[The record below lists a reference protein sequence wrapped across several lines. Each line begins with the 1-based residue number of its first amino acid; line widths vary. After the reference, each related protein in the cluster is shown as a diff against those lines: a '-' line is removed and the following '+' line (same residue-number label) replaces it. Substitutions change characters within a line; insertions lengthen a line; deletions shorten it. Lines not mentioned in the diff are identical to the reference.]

1 MKLSRKFKIVDIVH
15 ILDSRHNRGMAT
27 RTITYNSVTWYDIVH
42 PTPDDV
48 EKLRTTFPYFH
59 PLNLEDIRS
68 PIERPKVDN
77 DDDYLFVVMHFPLW
91 DSRHEISRASEIN
104 FFVGRNYV
112 VTVHNGTLKP
122 ITKLYEDCE
131 DTEHER
137 KRLLGRGANEAF
149 YTFVDQL
156 VDYIF
161 PILRKV
167 DNNIHRIEDDLF
179 VADAKQVI
187 RDIALVRRDIISLR
201 RIIRHQIPIVQ
212 QLETTEHP
220 ILHEDME
227 EYFGDIVDH
236 LFKQRDIIEENY
248 EIINSFAETADTLA
262 SHRIN
267 EVMRILTVISVIM
280 LPLTLI
286 SSVYGMNIEL
296 PFSHHPNAFIITSG
310 IMVVI
315 ALLMLIYF
323 RRRNWL

>member
-1 MKLSRKFKIVDIVH
+1 
-15 ILDSRHNRGMAT
+15 MAT

-42 PTPDDV
+42 PTQDDV
-48 EKLRTTFPYFH
+48 EKLHETFPYFH

-77 DDDYLFVVMHFPLW
+77 DDDYLFVVMHFPIW
-91 DSRHEISRASEIN
+91 DARHEISRASEMN
-104 FFVGRNYV
+104 FFVGRRYV
-112 VTVHNGTLKP
+112 VTVHNGLLSP
-122 ITKLYEDCE
+122 ITALYEACE
-131 DTEHER
+131 EAEHER
-137 KRLLGRGANEAF
+137 QRLLGRGANEAF
-149 YTFVDQL
+149 YIFIDKL

-167 DNNIHRIEDDLF
+167 DTNIHKIEDDLF
-179 VADAKQVI
+179 VSDAKQVI

-201 RIIRHQIPIVQ
+201 RMIRHQIPIVQ

-286 SSVYGMNIEL
+286 SSIYGMNIDQL
-296 PFSHHPNAFIITSG
+296 PFAHHPNSFIITSG
-310 IMVVI
+310 IMIVI
-315 ALLMLIYF
+315 AILMLIYF

>member
-1 MKLSRKFKIVDIVH
+1 
-15 ILDSRHNRGMAT
+15 MAT
-27 RTITYNSVTWYDIVH
+27 RKTDYNGVTWHDIVH

-48 EKLRTTFPYFH
+48 DKLRTAFPYFH

-68 PIERPKVDN
+68 PIERPKVDS
-77 DDDYLFVVMHFPLW
+77 DDDYMFVVMHFPLW
-91 DSRHEISRASEIN
+91 DSRHEISRASEVN
-104 FFVGRNYV
+104 LFVGRNYV
-112 VTVHNGTLKP
+112 ITVHNGTLKP
-122 ITKLYEDCE
+122 LTKLYDLCQES
-131 DTEHER
+131 EHER

-149 YTFVDQL
+149 YTIIDQL

-167 DNNIHRIEDDLF
+167 DSNIHRIEDDLF
-179 VADAKQVI
+179 GADAKQVI
-187 RDIALVRRDIISLR
+187 QDIALVRRDIISLR
-201 RIIRHQIPIVQ
+201 RIIRQQIPIMQ

-227 EYFGDIVDH
+227 EYFGDIADH
-236 LFKQRDIIEENY
+236 LFKQRDIVEENY

-267 EVMRILTVISVIM
+267 EVMQILTVISVIM

-286 SSVYGMNIEL
+286 SSIYGMNIDQL
-296 PFSHHPNAFIITSG
+296 PFAHHPNSFIITSG
-310 IMVVI
+310 IMIVI
-315 ALLMLIYF
+315 AILMLIYF